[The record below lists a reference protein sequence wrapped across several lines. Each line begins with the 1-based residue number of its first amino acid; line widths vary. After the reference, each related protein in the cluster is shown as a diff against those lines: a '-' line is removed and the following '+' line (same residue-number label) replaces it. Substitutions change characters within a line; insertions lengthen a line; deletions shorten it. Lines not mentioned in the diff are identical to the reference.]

1 LLAGIDGDRA
11 TGYDLGMATTSTAAE
26 ATVDRLLARVREP
39 LLEIERR
46 YRAQGRSVAD
56 AGLEEVAR
64 RMTAMVPAASPVNA
78 QFGPFYRTDQVVRLL
93 GITRQAVAD
102 RVRKRSLLGMRTTEG
117 TWVYPTF
124 QFVDRG
130 ILAGLSDT
138 LRCFDLAIADGWAV
152 AAWLTSPSAALRGQ
166 RPVDRLRAGDGVADV
181 LAVARDAMRRW
192 RA

>member
-1 LLAGIDGDRA
+1 MGTRA
-11 TGYDLGMATTSTAAE
+11 YVVQVATRSPAAE
-26 ATVDRLLARVREP
+26 ATVDRLLARVRGP

-56 AGLEEVAR
+56 AGLDEIAS
-64 RMTAMVPAASPVNA
+64 RMTAMVPATSPVNA
-78 QFGPFYRTDQVVRLL
+78 QFGPFYRTDQVARLL

-102 RVRKRSLLGMRTTEG
+102 RIRKRSLLGMRTKEG

-130 ILAGLSDT
+130 ILSGLSDA
-138 LRCFDLAIADGWAV
+138 LRCFDFTVADGWAV
-152 AAWLTSPSAALRGQ
+152 AAWLTSPSAVLGGR
-166 RPVDRLRAGDGVADV
+166 RPLDRLRAGDGVADV

>member
-1 LLAGIDGDRA
+1 V
-11 TGYDLGMATTSTAAE
+11 ATTSAAAE

-56 AGLEEVAR
+56 AGLDEIAR
-64 RMTAMVPAASPVNA
+64 RMAAMVPAASPVNA
-78 QFGPFYRTDQVVRLL
+78 QFGPFYRTDQVARLL

-102 RVRKRSLLGMRTTEG
+102 RIRKRSLLGMRTKEG

-124 QFVDRG
+124 QFVDRS
-130 ILAGLSDT
+130 ILPGLPDA
-138 LRCFDLAIADGWAV
+138 LRCFDLAVADGWAV
-152 AAWLTSPSAALRGQ
+152 AAWLTSPSAVLAGR
-166 RPVDRLRAGDGVADV
+166 RPLDHLRAAGGVAEV

-192 RA
+192 KA